1 MNETIKN
8 FIISSN
14 YCIITSSE
22 EDIMANWSSKKIIG
36 WVTRHGVH
44 IPIYDKT
51 NTQQNEPNVKRASYT
66 NVIGEA
72 ETLDEENF
80 NKQSAEKNV
89 YYRGGKTNDTTELL
103 KDSSYRPNRHSRG
116 HGLYM
121 TSDKNT
127 AEEHAQGREVI
138 EGFMDNDSKIITEK
152 EAHNLYYKN
161 KGKKPKKADEVT
173 GYISKKGYDAMK
185 VENARFGKED
195 YLVVFN
201 RNHLKIKKRRK

>member
-1 MNETIKN
+1 
-8 FIISSN
+8 
-14 YCIITSSE
+14 
-22 EDIMANWSSKKIIG
+22 MANWSSRKIIG

-44 IPIYDKT
+44 IPIYDET
-51 NTQQNEPNVKRASYT
+51 NTEHNEPEVKRTNYT

-72 ETLDEENF
+72 EMLDEKDF
-80 NKQSAEKNV
+80 NKQSVEKNV
-89 YYRGGKTNDTTELL
+89 YYRGGKTDESKDLL

-127 AEEHAQGREVI
+127 AEEHAQGHEVI
-138 EGFMDNDSKIITEK
+138 EGFMDNASKIITEK
-152 EAHNLYYKN
+152 DAHNLYYKD
-161 KGKKPKKADEVT
+161 KGIKPKRADAVT
-173 GYISKKGYDAMK
+173 DYISKKGYDAMK